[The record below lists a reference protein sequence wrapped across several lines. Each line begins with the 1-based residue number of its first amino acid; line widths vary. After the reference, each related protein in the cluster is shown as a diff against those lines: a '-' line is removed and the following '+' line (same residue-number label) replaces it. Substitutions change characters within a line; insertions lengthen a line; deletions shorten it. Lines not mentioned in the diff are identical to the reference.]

1 MATHDEGPA
10 VTVSGLSKVFG
21 RRGNPPVTAV
31 DDVSFSV
38 ERGSVVGLL
47 GPNGAGK
54 TTTIKAI
61 LGLLTPT
68 AGNIQVGGVDVQTN
82 PRGVYRNVSAVLEG
96 SRNIY
101 WRLSPR
107 QNVEFF
113 TSLQGIHP
121 KTVREDHDEVFD
133 WLGLTDKV
141 DDPVT
146 NLSRGMKQKTAL
158 ACAIARDTDVLFLDE
173 PTLGLDVETS
183 LDLRRELRRLA
194 EHDGKTILISSHDMD
209 VVQDV
214 CDRVIIM
221 NEGRVVADERIDDLI
236 ALFRSQTYRIAVSH
250 DEAALRTHLHEFEVT
265 NWAVRDGR
273 IEFDVV
279 LRDGDR
285 FYDLMD
291 TLREGGVR
299 LDSVTAIEPDLED
312 VFLTVTENGGMQ

>member
-1 MATHDEGPA
+1 MATHDERPVVA
-10 VTVSGLSKVFG
+10 VSGLSKVFS
-21 RRGNPPVTAV
+21 RRGKQPVTAV
-31 DDVSFSV
+31 DDVSFAV
-38 ERGSVVGLL
+38 GQGSVVGLL

-61 LGLLTPT
+61 LGLVTPT
-68 AGNIQVGGVDVQTN
+68 SGSIRVGGVDVQTN
-82 PRGVYRNVSAVLEG
+82 PREVYRNVSAVLEG

-107 QNVEFF
+107 QNVDFF

-121 KTVREDHDEVFD
+121 KTVRQEHDDLFG
-133 WLGLTDKV
+133 WLGLTEKV

-158 ACAIARDTDVLFLDE
+158 ACAIARNTDVLFLDE

-194 EHDGKTILISSHDMD
+194 KHDGKTILISSHDMD

-221 NEGRVVADERIDDLI
+221 NEGRIVADERIADLI

-250 DEAALRTHLHEFEVT
+250 DEAALRAHLREFEVT
-265 NWAVRDGR
+265 DWANRDGFT
-273 IEFDVV
+273 EFDVV

-285 FYDLMD
+285 FYELME
-291 TLREGGVR
+291 TLRTERVA
-299 LDSVTAIEPDLED
+299 LESVMAIEPDLED
-312 VFLTVTENGGMQ
+312 VFLTVTDNEAAR